1 MFERVQEMFER
12 GSRRFERGLRDVREG
27 SSNPHNPQCARN
39 PTIYLLISGSIS
51 GMNRIIAKTAFCN
64 MTNN

>member
-39 PTIYLLISGSIS
+39 PTIYLLILLRQFKYDTK
-51 GMNRIIAKTAFCN
+51 NL
-64 MTNN
+64 